1 MSRPTA
7 SCRVEVW
14 AEVNPSEDPR
24 KVQRAVT
31 NMTPECECVV
41 AGSSIRAIS
50 DDIASLDTLRDAVI
64 SRQSQAGL
72 SRNLLRNLDGETAW
86 FYLNRQ
92 AALVGAAAVCDDP
105 EESPLG
111 PLRITITSNHIQDII
126 GWMTG
131 TA

>member
-7 SCRVEVW
+7 PCRVEVW
-14 AEVNPSEDPR
+14 AGVNPSEDPR
-24 KVQRAVT
+24 KVRRAIT
-31 NMTPECECVV
+31 NMIPECECAVG
-41 AGSSIRAIS
+41 GSSIHAIS
-50 DDIASLDTLRDAVI
+50 DDIASLDTLRDAII

-92 AALVGAAAVCDDP
+92 AALAGTAAVCDDP

-111 PLRITITSNHIQDII
+111 PLRVAITSSRIRDIV